1 VVFYVTQTTAG
12 TTNIVWQNT
21 YHKVVQISGATDVE
35 FTVPYMAQ
43 GVLANSDDSSYS
55 LWCTVLSFSQ
65 PVSTATTPI
74 YMMVY
79 KAAAEDVKFYQP
91 QDLIATFT
99 PESFPRKDFKKSFEP
114 LHPSMRG
121 YCQENICCGEEI
133 LSIRDLM
140 HIMWPQTP
148 LTTNAQTHS
157 VVKWTY
163 DASNVVNG
171 INLYNMFYLFWR
183 GSTNVKLVAG
193 TSNNI
198 GCITM
203 RDNEGYNLPVMDLMT
218 STIPVMDFSI
228 PYYSGLA
235 FQSIRGA
242 SNSDTPTFRYDA
254 VSHTAYYFIGA
265 GDDYTTSYIFPPP
278 AGMSLSAG
286 NNLLGFRGFGGYVQ
300 GDYP

>member
-1 VVFYVTQTTAG
+1 VERNISVTQTTAG
-12 TTNIVWQNT
+12 TTNIVWQNS
-21 YHKVVQISGATDVE
+21 YHKIVQVSGATDVE
-35 FTVPYMAQ
+35 FTIPYMDQYIIADS
-43 GVLANSDDSSYS
+43 ASSSYS

-79 KAAAEDVKFYQP
+79 KAGAEDVKHYQP
-91 QDLIATFT
+91 QDLVTTFT
-99 PESFPRKDFKKSFEP
+99 PESFPRKDFKKPFEP

-133 LSIRDLM
+133 LSVRDLM

-148 LTTNAQTHS
+148 LTTNAETYS

-183 GSTNVKLVAG
+183 GSTNVKLING
-193 TSNNI
+193 TNNVI
-198 GCITM
+198 GVLTM
-203 RDNEGYNLPVMDLMT
+203 RDNSGFNLPVMDLMT
-218 STIPVMDFSI
+218 STIPVADFSI
-228 PYYSGLA
+228 PYYSRLA

-242 SNSDTPTFRYDA
+242 SNPDTPTFRYDG
-254 VSHTAYYFIGA
+254 VTHPAYYFIGA

-278 AGMSLSAG
+278 AGMSLSA
-286 NNLLGFRGFGGYVQ
+286 NNLLGFKGFGGYVQ
-300 GDYP
+300 GDY